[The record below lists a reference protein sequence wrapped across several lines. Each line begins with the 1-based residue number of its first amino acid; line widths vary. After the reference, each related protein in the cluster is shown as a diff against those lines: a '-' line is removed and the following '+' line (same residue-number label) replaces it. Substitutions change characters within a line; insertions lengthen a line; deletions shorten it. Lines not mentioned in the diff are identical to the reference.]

1 MHSRQMQH
9 ERCGKRAVGIAR
21 DHLGFLAAARNIFGT
36 KKLSRPQLCMCFT
49 NKANRC
55 LDSLA
60 SAGLVVLN
68 FECSTT
74 EQEAVATWPF
84 RCHSTKDCVWRNGQ
98 VATASCSVVEGRI
111 RN

>member
-1 MHSRQMQH
+1 MHSRQMQQ

-21 DHLGFLAAARNIFGT
+21 DHLGFRAAARNISGT
-36 KKLSRPQLCMCFT
+36 KTRSRPRLCMCFT

-60 SAGLVVLN
+60 SAGLAALN
-68 FECSTT
+68 SECSTT

-84 RCHSTKDCVWRNGQ
+84 RNTQALVESYRNVQ
-98 VATASCSVVEGRI
+98 VATFPVL
-111 RN
+111 

>member
-1 MHSRQMQH
+1 MHSRQMQP

-21 DHLGFLAAARNIFGT
+21 DPLGFRAAARNSFGT
-36 KKLSRPQLCMCFT
+36 KTRSRPQLCMCFT

-60 SAGLVVLN
+60 SAGLAALN
-68 FECSTT
+68 SECSTT

-84 RCHSTKDCVWRNGQ
+84 RYHSTKACVLRIGQ
-98 VATASCSVVEGRI
+98 VATASCSVVECI
-111 RN
+111 RH